1 MQPYRIANFF
11 FLKFYFNMAK
21 NNLIRKD
28 YWTDSHEGPLFKDL
42 NTFLTSGKDLF
53 YSLLDKTGPII
64 YAALK
69 HCKSQNIVIFHGVKS
84 K

>member
-1 MQPYRIANFF
+1 MFFFIQKQYF
-11 FLKFYFNMAK
+11 FLKFYFNLAK
-21 NNLIRKD
+21 NNLIGKV
-28 YWTDSHEGPLFKDL
+28 YWTDSHEGPLIKDL
-42 NTFLTSGKDLF
+42 HTFLTSGKDLF

-69 HCKSQNIVIFHGVKS
+69 HWKSLFYGVKS